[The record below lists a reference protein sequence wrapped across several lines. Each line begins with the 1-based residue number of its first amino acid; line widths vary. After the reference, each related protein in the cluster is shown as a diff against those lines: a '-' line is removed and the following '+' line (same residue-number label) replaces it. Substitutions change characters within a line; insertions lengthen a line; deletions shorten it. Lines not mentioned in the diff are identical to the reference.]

1 MSSDDGSAFVNDI
14 AVRLASQL
22 GLPQPN
28 ALLASSVI
36 SIARSTP
43 SEAAFIKAA
52 KGFGRFSDDFLISI
66 RERVQQQPAGSSSGG
81 AAASNGSVNGQMKV
95 TDTDRLQPEK
105 PIRAGLNV
113 MGSSNEKH
121 VFRRPAGST
130 SSAQPR
136 SSLLGLDRLAQDKRS
151 EASSSSSSGSSAPRK
166 KAKIDQEGFHDDA
179 GESSNLLAPQFKVPA
194 RPASAAQAFK
204 RQKPDET
211 PSHTGGLSEAA
222 RARLAERRRQ
232 REEPAAA
239 TGEGSSRDGRGRF
252 EEFRGRLNRD
262 VREPERQPARDYDRD
277 SGRRGQQRYDDQ
289 RSWGQE
295 NGWSRSSSSRDR
307 YDHPSATPSSHV
319 PLPDRSWDATPS
331 RPDAGYS
338 RDRQWSATPRMP
350 ALDDRTPF
358 TARKSWDSTP
368 RTVRSR
374 AEDEGPHATAEEDN
388 DLDRDWYKMEEGDGV
403 AGDSENNPFS
413 QYEDLPGAVAGPL
426 AARTAKLTARQAA
439 RNAEVDAWETN
450 RMQTSGVGP
459 ARTFDMD
466 NLDDD
471 SEDRV
476 HLLVHD
482 LKPPFLDGKTVFTKQ
497 LEPVNPV
504 RDVTSDLAIF
514 AKKGSR
520 LVRERREQAERQK
533 AAAKAAA
540 LGGTA
545 LGNIMGVKEEEER
558 DSKGRKINGE
568 EDESEN
574 AGADGEKDDGS
585 LDPRSGSKFATHLK
599 KAEKGAS
606 EFSRGKTLKEQR
618 QFLPAFAVRDD
629 LMKVIRENQVIVVIG
644 ETGSG
649 KTTQLAQF
657 LHEEG
662 YTKHGMVGCTQPR
675 RVAAMSVA
683 KRVSEEMEVE
693 LGGLVGYSIRFED
706 VTSDKTRIKYMTDG
720 VLLRESLNEGD
731 LDKYS
736 AIILDEAHE
745 RSLSTDVLMGLL
757 KKILT
762 RRRDLKLIVTSAT
775 MNAEKFANF
784 FGGAPNFTIPGRTF
798 PVQVEWSAS
807 PCDDYV
813 EAAVKRVLQIHISCA
828 AGDILVFM
836 TGQEDI
842 ETCAEVIRERLEQID
857 DTEPLLVLPIYSQM
871 PADLQA
877 KIFNAA
883 PNGERKCII
892 ATNIAETSLTVD
904 GIMYVVDA
912 GYSKLKVYNPR
923 VGMDSLQITP
933 IAQANA
939 NQRMGRAGRTGPG
952 TAFRLYTEAAF
963 LQEMFPS
970 AIPEIQRTNLA
981 NTILLLKSLGVKDLL
996 TFDWMDPPPQENIL
1010 NSMYQLWVLGAL
1022 DNIGDLTPIGK
1033 RMSEF
1038 PMEPSLSA
1046 VLIASATKYACSMEM
1061 LTIVAMLSVPSVFYR
1076 PKERQEESDQA
1087 RERFHVAESDHL
1099 TLLMVYTQWRSNGY
1113 RDSWC
1118 NSHFL
1123 HGKILRKAREVRA
1136 QLEDIMAT
1144 LKLPLI
1150 TCGTD
1155 WDTLRKCLVE
1165 GYFHQAGKV
1174 KGIGE
1179 YTHCRTGIPMNLHPT
1194 SALYGLGYLP
1204 DYVLYHEL
1212 TLTSKEY
1219 MTQVTAVD
1227 PMWLAEIG
1235 SVFYSVRQRDRTG
1248 ARTKS
1253 DRDREYS
1260 RQAEI
1265 EGQFRRDVEKQQLEV
1280 EKRESNKRDKDTPR
1294 IFTPGAAATPRRGR
1308 RVGIGG

>member
-1 MSSDDGSAFVNDI
+1 MQTNFHETCEQS
-14 AVRLASQL
+14 
-22 GLPQPN
+22 
-28 ALLASSVI
+28 LLCSLF
-36 SIARSTP
+36 T
-43 SEAAFIKAA
+43 F
-52 KGFGRFSDDFLISI
+52 
-66 RERVQQQPAGSSSGG
+66 
-81 AAASNGSVNGQMKV
+81 NGQ
-95 TDTDRLQPEK
+95 
-105 PIRAGLNV
+105 
-113 MGSSNEKH
+113 KH
-121 VFRRPAGST
+121 VFRRSNGS
-130 SSAQPR
+130 SSR
-136 SSLLGLDRLAQDKRS
+136 SSLLGLDRLAEEKRG
-151 EASSSSSSGSSAPRK
+151 ESSSASAVPRK
-166 KAKIDQEGFHDDA
+166 KARIEELPDLDDEGGRSA
-179 GESSNLLAPQFKVPA
+179 PVQPQFKVPA
-194 RPASAAQAFK
+194 RPAAQSQAQR
-204 RQKPDET
+204 RQRPDET

-222 RARLAERRRQ
+222 KARLADRRRT
-232 REEPAAA
+232 RDAAGPNA
-239 TGEGSSRDGRGRF
+239 SNGTTQEDKSGKERF
-252 EEFRGRLNRD
+252 EDFRRRLNRD
-262 VREPERQPARDYDRD
+262 VNDRRNGARGGEADRSTSSNYGD
-277 SGRRGQQRYDDQ
+277 RWRPGQQSASDGRGSGYGSEQRRDNGWAARREGDSSRRRYDDP
-289 RSWGQE
+289 
-295 NGWSRSSSSRDR
+295 SS
-307 YDHPSATPSSHV
+307 TPSSHA
-319 PLPDRSWDATPS
+319 PLPNR
-331 RPDAGYS
+331 
-338 RDRQWSATPRMP
+338 
-350 ALDDRTPF
+350 
-358 TARKSWDSTP
+358 SWDSTP
-368 RTVRSR
+368 RSSHSERGWDATPRRGHADQTPMASRTSWDSTPRSVRGDDTRLTLAGR
-374 AEDEGPHATAEEDN
+374 AWDQEEAEGLATAATGED
-388 DLDRDWYKMEEGDGV
+388 DLGLDRDWYRMEEGDGV
-403 AGDSENNPFS
+403 AGDDENNPFA
-413 QYEDLPGAVAGPL
+413 QYEDLAGN
-426 AARTAKLTARQAA
+426 AAAPIAQRTAKITARQAA
-439 RNAEVDAWETN
+439 KNADVDAWETN

-466 NLDDD
+466 NMDDD
-471 SEDRV
+471 TENRI

-482 LKPPFLDGKTVFTKQ
+482 LRPPFLDGKTVFTKQ
-497 LEPVNPV
+497 LEPVNPI
-504 RDVTSDLAIF
+504 RDPTSDLAMF

-558 DSKGRKINGE
+558 DSKGRKINGV

-574 AGADGEKDDGS
+574 AEVDGKADDGS
-585 LDPRSGSKFATHLK
+585 LDPRSDSKFATHLK
-599 KAEKGAS
+599 KAESGAS

-629 LMKVIRENQVIVVIG
+629 LMKVLRENQVVIVIG

-649 KTTQLAQF
+649 KTTQVAQF

-662 YTKHGMVGCTQPR
+662 YTKHGMIGCTQPR

-683 KRVSEEMEVE
+683 KRVSEEMEVT

-706 VTSDKTRIKYMTDG
+706 VTSSETRIKYMTDG

-775 MNAEKFANF
+775 MNAEKFALF
-784 FGGAPNFTIPGRTF
+784 YGGAPNFTIPGRTF
-798 PVQVEWSAS
+798 PVQIEWSNA

-813 EAAVKRVLQIHISCA
+813 EAAIKRILQIHISCGP
-828 AGDILVFM
+828 GDILVFM

-842 ETCAEVIRERLEQID
+842 EGCADVVRDRLEQIENTD
-857 DTEPLLVLPIYSQM
+857 PMLVLPIYSQM

-912 GYSKLKVYNPR
+912 GFSKLKVYNPR

-952 TAFRLYTEAAF
+952 TAFRLYTESAF
-963 LQEMFPS
+963 LQEMFPNS
-970 AIPEIQRTNLA
+970 IPEIQRTNLA

-1022 DNIGDLTPIGK
+1022 DNVGDLTAIGK

-1038 PMEPSLSA
+1038 PMEPSLSS
-1046 VLIASATKYACSMEM
+1046 VLIASATKYACSAEM

-1099 TLLMVYTQWRSNGY
+1099 TLLMVYSQWKSNNY

-1118 NSHFL
+1118 N
-1123 HGKILRKAREVRA
+1123 GKWWLGSVDMPHMLRK
-1136 QLEDIMAT
+1136 
-1144 LKLPLI
+1144 
-1150 TCGTD
+1150 TD
-1155 WDTLRKCLVE
+1155 LLSCLCV
-1165 GYFHQAGKV
+1165 A
-1174 KGIGE
+1174 
-1179 YTHCRTGIPMNLHPT
+1179 
-1194 SALYGLGYLP
+1194 
-1204 DYVLYHEL
+1204 
-1212 TLTSKEY
+1212 
-1219 MTQVTAVD
+1219 
-1227 PMWLAEIG
+1227 
-1235 SVFYSVRQRDRTG
+1235 
-1248 ARTKS
+1248 
-1253 DRDREYS
+1253 
-1260 RQAEI
+1260 
-1265 EGQFRRDVEKQQLEV
+1265 
-1280 EKRESNKRDKDTPR
+1280 
-1294 IFTPGAAATPRRGR
+1294 
-1308 RVGIGG
+1308 